1 MNNICMDIEAQG
13 RLVGFMDQ
21 LGEILH
27 NKCRRA
33 SFATYA
39 IGLLSECERKSME
52 PIASR
57 ACGDPVKADA
67 AHQRLQHFITDA
79 EWSDMEIRRAAA
91 HYGLEAMTQDE
102 CIKTWIIDDTGFIK
116 QGKHSVG
123 VQRQY
128 TGSAG
133 KTTNCQIGVSLT
145 LATETRHLPVDFE
158 LYLPQC
164 WTEDA
169 RRRREA
175 RIPEHIEFRT
185 KPELAL
191 EMIRRAVHDGM
202 PPGIVLADSAYGTSS
217 AFRTELR
224 DLGLDYAVGV
234 DPQTKV
240 WCLDRLLRRRG
251 PALSV
256 RDLAVSIGRKG
267 FRRVTWREGT
277 QQELWAY
284 FARRRVVPFHDD
296 GDNPSI
302 REDVWLVIEWPE
314 GEDAPTKYYLGSLPR
329 QITMKQLIRTIKQR
343 WRTERVYED
352 FKGELGLD
360 HFEGRRF
367 PGWHHHV
374 SVALCV
380 YAFVA
385 AEQARRF
392 SPPPRRKTR
401 HNPEPLAA

>member
-1 MNNICMDIEAQG
+1 MNDISMDIEAQG
-13 RLVGFMDQ
+13 RLVSFLDQ

-39 IGLLSECERKSME
+39 MGLLSEGERKSME
-52 PIASR
+52 PIAAR
-57 ACGDPVKADA
+57 ACGDPAEADA
-67 AHQRLQHFITDA
+67 VHQRLQHFITNGD
-79 EWSDMEIRRAAA
+79 WSDVQIRRAATQYA
-91 HYGLEAMTQDE
+91 LGAMTQDE
-102 CIKTWIIDDTGFIK
+102 CIQTWIVDDTGFLK
-116 QGKHSVG
+116 QGSHSVG

-133 KTTNCQIGVSLT
+133 KTTNCQLGVSLT
-145 LATETRHLPVDFE
+145 LATQTRHLPVDFE
-158 LYLPQC
+158 LYLPRC
-164 WTEDA
+164 WAEDA

-175 RIPEHIEFRT
+175 RIPDDIGFRT

-191 EMIRRAVHDGM
+191 QMIRRAVAVGL
-202 PPGIVLADSAYGTSS
+202 PRGIVLTDGAYGTSS
-217 AFRTELR
+217 AFRAELTN
-224 DLGLDYAVGV
+224 LGLDFAVGV
-234 DPQTKV
+234 DPKTKV
-240 WCLDRLLRRRG
+240 WCMDRLLRRRG
-251 PALSV
+251 SALSV
-256 RDLAVSIGRKG
+256 RDLATSVGRER

-277 QQELWAY
+277 KQKLWAH
-284 FARRRVVPFHDD
+284 FAMRRVVPFHDD
-296 GDNPSI
+296 GVSPSV
-302 REDVWLVIEWPE
+302 RQDVWLVMEWPD
-314 GEDAPTKYYLGSLPR
+314 GEAAPTKYYFASLPP
-329 QITMKQLIRTIKQR
+329 QITMKQLVRTIKQR

-367 PGWHHHV
+367 RGWHHHV

-392 SPPPRRKTR
+392 SPQSRGKVR
-401 HNPEPLAA
+401 HNAQPLAA